1 MVCVRVF
8 VCACVYL
15 SCTVITRYTHTHTQ
29 IYKPLISLPLLHLP
43 IHPSTPPLSQT
54 EVETG
59 YLQSQADEYGYVLAA
74 CDWWGM
80 AEYDEPA
87 VAYMIAMDIGDFGM
101 IPERLTQGMLNALLL
116 MRLLKVSFHNN
127 FWITYPTFKLV
138 LCF

>member
-1 MVCVRVF
+1 
-8 VCACVYL
+8 
-15 SCTVITRYTHTHTQ
+15 
-29 IYKPLISLPLLHLP
+29 
-43 IHPSTPPLSQT
+43 
-54 EVETG
+54 
-59 YLQSQADEYGYVLAA
+59 
-74 CDWWGM
+74 M

-127 FWITYPTFKLV
+127 FRITYPTFKVV